1 MSEPNNES
9 QLDKTGILPRS
20 IGRTLNKI
28 KQELNPKSEED
39 VVEKARIARTKAI
52 VSIRLLALLIV
63 IPLVIQLA
71 SKHLFINPIVEQVR
85 SVQTGQVFLNAEMEE
100 EAFQELQGFEERL
113 KFKQLI
119 HASPSLSEEQREELV
134 EHKAA
139 ELAEEFQAKSS
150 NAVSNVFADL
160 FALAAFG
167 VTLLVQ
173 RNDIAVLKSFMDG
186 FVYGLH
192 DTTKAFV
199 LILLTDIFVG
209 FHSPHGW
216 EVLLEGFASHLG
228 IAPNHSAISLFIA
241 TVPVAMDTCF
251 KYWIFN
257 YFSRLSPSALATY
270 KGMNE

>member
-1 MSEPNNES
+1 MADSNTNSELN
-9 QLDKTGILPRS
+9 KTGILPRS
-20 IGRTLNKI
+20 IGRTLDKI
-28 KQELNPKSEED
+28 KRELDPKSEED
-39 VVEKARIARTKAI
+39 VVEKARIARAKAI
-52 VSIRLLALLIV
+52 TSGRLIALLII
-63 IPLVIQLA
+63 IPLLVQIV
-71 SKHLFINPIVEQVR
+71 SKHLIINPIVNQIRTVE
-85 SVQTGQVFLNAEMEE
+85 TAHVFINAEMEE

-119 HASPSLSEEQREELV
+119 HSGPTLSEEQREELV
-134 EHKAA
+134 EHKAT
-139 ELAEEFQAKSS
+139 ELAEEFREKS
-150 NAVSNVFADL
+150 NGAVSNVFADL
-160 FALAAFG
+160 IAVVAFS
-167 VTLLVQ
+167 VILWIRQ
-173 RNDIAVLKSFMDG
+173 QDIAVLKSFMDG
-186 FVYGLH
+186 FVHGLH

-199 LILLTDIFVG
+199 LILITDIFVG

-241 TVPVAMDTCF
+241 TVPVAMDTVL